1 MRFALDED
9 TIALRDAV
17 HGVLAHETGATAWAK
32 LGAVGAIGVLVAEEH
47 GGLGLDENALVVLL
61 EEIGYNG
68 LPGPVAETIAV
79 AAPLLAG
86 GAPAAAARVLD
97 GQATVTALLD
107 EAGPPTLRPIGTRA
121 VRISQEISGGNL
133 YRRVARSADPAA
145 VAEYVVLR
153 RGQAL
158 RLYRRD
164 ELELTP
170 GHPGDGVL
178 LADDLRAVR
187 DAWQRG
193 VLGTAALLTGLSQR
207 MLDMTVA
214 YVRQRQ
220 QFGVPVGSFQA
231 IKHKLADALVAVEFT
246 RPLVLA
252 AAWAEAN
259 HAADAVP
266 LTSAAKARTSD
277 TARLVAKTA
286 IHCHGAMGYTTEY
299 ELHRFAKRAWALAAS
314 FGTAHEHRARI
325 AREIGAS
332 DG

>member
-9 TIALRDAV
+9 AVALRDAAREL
-17 HGVLAHETGATAWAK
+17 LARETADTAWRK
-32 LGAVGAIGVLVAEEH
+32 LGAMGAIGVLVAEEH

-61 EEIGYNG
+61 DEIGYSG
-68 LPGPVAETIAV
+68 LPGPAAETIAV
-79 AAPLLAG
+79 ASPLLATA
-86 GAPAAAARVLD
+86 APAVTAQVLA

-107 EAGPPTLRPIGTRA
+107 GPGPPA
-121 VRISQEISGGNL
+121 VGGML
-133 YRRVARSADPAA
+133 PYGMS
-145 VAEYVVLR
+145 AEYAVLL
-153 RGQAL
+153 RGQTL
-158 RLYRRD
+158 RLYRRE
-164 ELELTP
+164 ELELAPCPAVDSTRALARLGQIS
-170 GHPGDGVL
+170 GHGVP

-207 MLDMTVA
+207 MLDMTVG
-214 YVRQRQ
+214 YVQRRQ

-231 IKHKLADALVAVEFT
+231 IKHKLADALVALEFT

-252 AAWAEAN
+252 AAWAAAN
-259 HAADAVP
+259 RAADAVP
-266 LTSAAKARTSD
+266 LTSAAKARASD
-277 TARLVAKTA
+277 TARIVAKTA
-286 IHCHGAMGYTTEY
+286 MQCHGAMGYTTEY

-325 AREIGAS
+325 AREIGAR